1 MTEREAS
8 FTTETLKQLLH
19 AVSED
24 VVLIGGQALSFWV
37 NYYSIDLSP
46 HHIVGAISRDADF
59 LGERKDVKHIADG
72 VSGKTIY
79 PSEHEMTAI
88 AGQVVIRLDQNEYL
102 NIDVIHRVVGI
113 DANAV
118 RKRALQA
125 EFDGVSFRVM
135 HPLDVLKSRI
145 ENLATLQDKQTP
157 EGITQANLAL
167 QVANKFITTI
177 ADNIDGQKSALK
189 AIEAVVNI
197 AKTSA
202 GCKCA
207 RGFGIDFFQAIPKNA
222 IKDEQFHQMRWPH
235 LVKELD
241 KCAGN

>member
-1 MTEREAS
+1 MIEREVS

-24 VVLIGGQALSFWV
+24 VVLVGGQALSFWV
-37 NYYSIDLSP
+37 NFYSIDLSS

-72 VSGKTIY
+72 VSGKAIY
-79 PSEHEMTAI
+79 PSERAMTAI
-88 AGQVVIRLDQNEYL
+88 AGQVIIRLDQNEFI

-118 RKRALQA
+118 RRRALQA
-125 EFDGVSFRVM
+125 KFDGVSFRVM

-157 EGITQANLAL
+157 EGITQAKLSL

-189 AIEAVVNI
+189 AIETIITI
-197 AKTSA
+197 AKSSA

-207 RGFGIDFFQAIPKNA
+207 REFGIDFFQAVPKNA
-222 IKDEQFHQMRWPH
+222 IKDEQFHQVRWPH

>member
-19 AVSED
+19 AASEN
-24 VVLIGGQALSFWV
+24 VVLVGGQALSFWV
-37 NYYSIDLSP
+37 NFYSIDLSS

-59 LGERKDVKHIADG
+59 LGERKDVKHIAEG

-79 PSEHEMTAI
+79 PSERAMTVI
-88 AGQVVIRLDQNEYL
+88 AGQVVMRLDQNEYL

-118 RKRALQA
+118 RKRALPA
-125 EFDGVSFRVM
+125 EFDGVPFRVM

-145 ENLATLQDKQTP
+145 ENIATLQDKQTP
-157 EGITQANLAL
+157 EGITQAKLAL
-167 QVANKFITTI
+167 QVANKFIKTI
-177 ADNIDGQKSALK
+177 AGNVDGQKSALK
-189 AIEAVVNI
+189 AIEAIVNI
-197 AKTSA
+197 AKSSA
-202 GCKCA
+202 GCKCV
-207 RGFGIDFFQAIPKNA
+207 REFGIDFFQAIPQNA
-222 IKDEQFHQMRWPH
+222 IKDEQFHQIRWPR
-235 LVKELD
+235 LVQELD

>member
-19 AVSED
+19 AASED
-24 VVLIGGQALSFWV
+24 VVLVGGQALSFWV
-37 NYYSIDLSP
+37 NFYSIDLSS
-46 HHIVGAISRDADF
+46 HNIVGAISRDADF

-72 VSGKTIY
+72 VSGKAIY
-79 PSEHEMTAI
+79 PSEREMTAI
-88 AGQVVIRLDQNEYL
+88 AGQVVMRLDQNEFL

-113 DANAV
+113 DAEAV
-118 RKRALQA
+118 RRRALQA

-157 EGITQANLAL
+157 EGITQAKLAL
-167 QVANKFITTI
+167 QVANKFITAFAKNT
-177 ADNIDGQKSALK
+177 DGQKSALK
-189 AIEAVVNI
+189 AIETVINI

-207 RGFGIDFFQAIPKNA
+207 REFGIDFFQAIPKNA

-241 KCAGN
+241 KCAGS

>member
-1 MTEREAS
+1 LTEREVS

-24 VVLIGGQALSFWV
+24 VVLVGGQALSFWV
-37 NYYSIDLSP
+37 NFYSIDLSS

-59 LGERKDVKHIADG
+59 LGKRKDVKHIADG
-72 VSGKTIY
+72 VSGKAIY
-79 PSEHEMTAI
+79 PSERAMTAI
-88 AGQVVIRLDQNEYL
+88 AGQVIIRLDQNEFL

-118 RKRALQA
+118 RERALQA
-125 EFDGVSFRVM
+125 EFEGVSFRVM

-157 EGITQANLAL
+157 EGITQAKLSL
-167 QVANKFITTI
+167 QVANKFITRI
-177 ADNIDGQKSALK
+177 ADHIDGQKSALK
-189 AIEAVVNI
+189 AIEAIITI
-197 AKTSA
+197 AKSSA

-207 RGFGIDFFQAIPKNA
+207 REFGIDWRIQ
-222 IKDEQFHQMRWPH
+222 
-235 LVKELD
+235 L
-241 KCAGN
+241 

>member
-19 AVSED
+19 AASED
-24 VVLIGGQALSFWV
+24 VVLVGGQALSFWV
-37 NYYSIDLSP
+37 NFYSIDLSS

-72 VSGKTIY
+72 LSGKAIY
-79 PSEHEMTAI
+79 PSERSMTAI
-88 AGQVVIRLDQNEYL
+88 AGQVVMRLDQNEYL

-113 DANAV
+113 DAYAV
-118 RKRALQA
+118 RQRALPA
-125 EFDGVSFRVM
+125 EFDGVPFRVM

-157 EGITQANLAL
+157 EGITQAKLAV

-177 ADNIDGQKSALK
+177 AGNVDGQKSALK
-189 AIEAVVNI
+189 AVEAIVNI
-197 AKTSA
+197 AKSSA
-202 GCKCA
+202 GRKCS
-207 RGFGIDFFQAIPKNA
+207 REFGIDFFQAIPKNA
-222 IKDEQFHQMRWPH
+222 IKDEQFHQIRWPR
-235 LVKELD
+235 LVQELD
-241 KCAGN
+241 KCAEK